1 MDGSLSSE
9 SIACFGWWI
18 SVSEMRGKGARGI
31 GVGKLRGG
39 GGERGGDSFKVL
51 GDGRPLSPKVLGDVG
66 RDDDG
71 CG

>member
-39 GGERGGDSFKVL
+39 GGRGGVI
-51 GDGRPLSPKVLGDVG
+51 LSKFLEMED
-66 RDDDG
+66 R
-71 CG
+71 